1 MNQAGSRSM
10 RLVAERASDGA
21 VAVELAVQMLLD
33 VNPEV
38 AEKIQRSRAYLIDAV
53 PVLEISIAGV
63 AVEVLLDLVAA

>member
-1 MNQAGSRSM
+1 VNQAGSRSM

-21 VAVELAVQMLLD
+21 VAVELAVQ
-33 VNPEV
+33 
-38 AEKIQRSRAYLIDAV
+38 ILIDAV